1 MKFTAYTAHEI
12 RGSLGDMAPMAY
24 QDANH
29 QKAIQW
35 ANKLRERFPDINW
48 LCPHEN
54 LIVNQLYKMGRVKG
68 DDIVQSECELI
79 AGPDI
84 QAVVVL
90 GQYYA
95 GTGVAKEIVAAHDAD
110 KLLWF
115 MDDQSE
121 ESFQTLANDMS
132 KDGVWEILEGK

>member
-90 GQYYA
+90 GQY
-95 GTGVAKEIVAAHDAD
+95 
-110 KLLWF
+110 
-115 MDDQSE
+115 
-121 ESFQTLANDMS
+121 
-132 KDGVWEILEGK
+132 